1 VTAEDKA
8 LNRIVTGADG
18 KTRRLIGTGKF
29 VAQNTD
35 VAIAYAIDHAVDLIK
50 GSAVKGPQVKSLQ

>member
-1 VTAEDKA
+1 
-8 LNRIVTGADG
+8 VTGADG

-35 VAIAYAIDHAVDLIK
+35 VAVAYAIDHAVDLIK